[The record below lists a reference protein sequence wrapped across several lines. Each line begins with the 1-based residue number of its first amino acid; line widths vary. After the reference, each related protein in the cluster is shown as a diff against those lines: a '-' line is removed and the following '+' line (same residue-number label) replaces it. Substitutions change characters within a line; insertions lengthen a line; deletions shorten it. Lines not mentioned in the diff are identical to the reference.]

1 MSSRTPIF
9 RLLPRVG
16 IPPRFEGWDEYCE
29 RIEFMVEAGAVPDY
43 TYLWWDVRP
52 HPNLGTVEVR
62 SCDAQTR
69 LEHTIA
75 LTALIQA
82 MAKELAEHFEA
93 GQRARAP
100 SPPSCSRRTSGWRR
114 ATACRAS

>member
-1 MSSRTPIF
+1 
-9 RLLPRVG
+9 
-16 IPPRFEGWDEYCE
+16 
-29 RIEFMVEAGAVPDY
+29 MVEAGAVPDY

-69 LEHTIA
+69 LEHTVAI
-75 LTALIQA
+75 TALIQA
-82 MAKELAEHFEA
+82 MAKELSEHF
-93 GQRARAP
+93 RPARSSAP
-100 SPPSCSRRTSGWRR
+100 FPRSCSRRTSGWRR

>member
-1 MSSRTPIF
+1 
-9 RLLPRVG
+9 
-16 IPPRFEGWDEYCE
+16 
-29 RIEFMVEAGAVPDY
+29 MVEAGAVPDY

-52 HPNLGTVEVR
+52 HPNLGTVELR

-69 LEHTIA
+69 LEHTVAI
-75 LTALIQA
+75 TALVQA

-93 GQRARAP
+93 GDELGP
-100 SPPSCSRRTSGWRR
+100 FPPSCSRRTSGSRR